1 MRISEVQKFI
11 RDRLENDPFVSASRA
26 TVICAD
32 DGDSVAAVEKAM
44 AEVGL
49 AVIVAAPKWKPTTS
63 SAKNAVGDL
72 FLTVNVSEC
81 PELNRAGDY
90 TVGLDLAEHVAVLLN
105 LEKPFPNAD
114 ILALSKEG
122 ITSAASQ
129 DGSIVVWSVPFTT
142 VHQISDLNKK
152 G

>member
-26 TVICAD
+26 TVICSD
-32 DGDSVAAVEKAM
+32 DGDSVAAVDRAM

-49 AVIVAAPKWKPTTS
+49 AVIVAAPKWKPTSS
-63 SAKNAVGDL
+63 SAKKAVGDL
-72 FLTVNVSEC
+72 TLTVNVSEC
-81 PELNRAGDY
+81 PELNRTGDY

-122 ITSAASQ
+122 ITSAASN

-142 VHQISDLNKK
+142 VHQLDSRSLKS
-152 G
+152 

>member
-1 MRISEVQKFI
+1 MRISEVQKFVK
-11 RDRLENDPFVSASRA
+11 DKLEKDPFVSSSRA
-26 TVICAD
+26 TVVCAD
-32 DGDSVAAVEKAM
+32 DGDSVSAVDRAM

-63 SAKNAVGDL
+63 SSKEAVGDL

-81 PELNRAGDY
+81 PELNRDGDY
-90 TVGLDLAEHVAVLLN
+90 TAGLDLAEHIAVLLN

-114 ILALSKEG
+114 ILVLSNEG
-122 ITSAASQ
+122 IMSAASN

-142 VHQISDLNKK
+142 VHQISLNKK